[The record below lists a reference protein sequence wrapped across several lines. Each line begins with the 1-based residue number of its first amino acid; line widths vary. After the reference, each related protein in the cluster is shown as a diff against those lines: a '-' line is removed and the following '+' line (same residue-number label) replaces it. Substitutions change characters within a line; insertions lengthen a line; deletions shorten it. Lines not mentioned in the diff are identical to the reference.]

1 MTLTPQQRK
10 YLKGLGH
17 SLTPVIHVGKE
28 GISSV
33 VISGI
38 NKALD
43 DHELIKI
50 SLLESSETPRFD
62 GAEQIAQTTNSE
74 CIQVL
79 GKKILLYRQNPKKKK
94 ITLPE

>member
-17 SLTPVIHVGKE
+17 SLTPIIHVGKE
-28 GISSV
+28 GISSG

-50 SLLESSETPRFD
+50 SLLESSETPRFN
-62 GAEQIAQTTNSE
+62 GAEQIAQATNAE
-74 CIQVL
+74 CVQVL
-79 GKKILLYRQNPKKKK
+79 GKKILLYRENHKKKK
-94 ITLPE
+94 VILPE